1 MSNCDHIGKV
11 LTWGVN
17 LIDGDVKEI
26 PTLWGCTQCNETS
39 ETSWPDSGA
48 WAKNSD
54 HKDNDA
60 FCECF
65 GCKVKGLQLN
75 TGDAGR
81 ADSMPQKKWDRELS
95 AYRDARAQGIQ
106 PAGTTMK
113 AVNEAKAASDKLGV
127 AFNAETMPAAQK
139 ITKQTAKV
147 MKETKAI

>member
-1 MSNCDHIGKV
+1 MTDCDHIGKV
-11 LTWGVN
+11 LKWGIN
-17 LIDGDVKEI
+17 LTNGNVLEV
-26 PTLWGCTQCNETS
+26 PTLWGCTKCDATS

-48 WAKNSD
+48 WAVNSQHNPD
-54 HKDNDA
+54 DQ

-65 GCKVKGLQLN
+65 GCKIRTLELN

-81 ADSMPQKKWDRELS
+81 ADNMPQKKWDAELA

-106 PAGTTMK
+106 PAGTTMR
-113 AVNEAKAASDKLGV
+113 AINQAKEASDKLGV

-147 MKETKAI
+147 MKEIKAI